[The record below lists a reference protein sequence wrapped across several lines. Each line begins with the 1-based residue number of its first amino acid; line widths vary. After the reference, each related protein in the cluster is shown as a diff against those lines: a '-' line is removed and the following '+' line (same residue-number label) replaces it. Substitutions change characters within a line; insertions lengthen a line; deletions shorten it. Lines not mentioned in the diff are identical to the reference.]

1 MRAPVYRF
9 VDARN
14 TFLGL
19 AFPGEVMVF
28 LGAAWP
34 ALIFLAPSL
43 AAGVIVAAYLGI
55 RLLNRGRP
63 EGFIQ
68 HWALWRARQFISQG
82 WLSASAR
89 ARAPGF
95 PFGES
100 QSRDLP
106 PRSARG

>member
-43 AAGVIVAAYLGI
+43 AAGAVVASYLGI

-68 HWALWRARQFISQG
+68 HWVLWRVRQLMSQG

-95 PFGES
+95 PFGEM
-100 QSRDLP
+100 QSRDLAVRV
-106 PRSARG
+106 PRG

>member
-19 AFPGEVMVF
+19 AFPGEVIVF

-43 AAGVIVAAYLGI
+43 AAGAIVVAYIAI
-55 RLLNRGRP
+55 RLVTRGRP

-68 HWALWRARQFISQG
+68 HWVWWRARQVTSRG
-82 WLSASAR
+82 WLSASVR
-89 ARAPGF
+89 ARTPGF

-100 QSRDLP
+100 ESRDLA
-106 PRSARG
+106 PRSIRG